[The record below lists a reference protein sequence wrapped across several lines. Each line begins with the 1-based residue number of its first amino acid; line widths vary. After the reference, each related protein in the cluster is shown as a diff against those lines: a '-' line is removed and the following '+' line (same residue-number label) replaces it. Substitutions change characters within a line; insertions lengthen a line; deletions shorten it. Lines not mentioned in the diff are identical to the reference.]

1 MPARGRGPSPR
12 PSARPRTPRRP
23 PSRPHPRPEPA
34 PEPAPEPE
42 PQPAPEPPAPEP
54 QPEPPAP
61 EPQPEQPKAEEPKA
75 EEPKAEE
82 PKAEEPKAEEPKAE
96 EPKAEEPK
104 AEEPK
109 AEEPKAEEPKA
120 EEPKAEE
127 PKAEEPDRGAV
138 RRRRARRRRARR
150 PGRRG
155 RVGPRRPAAPADPA
169 APPPRPAD
177 PAAPVESTPG
187 SGRGRAAGRGEPA
200 RAARRVYR
208 DPAAPGWTWS
218 GDTGRSALEGL
229 VSRDGRNYPLNR
241 GNTVGS
247 GLAAGDPTT
256 DEGPTGGGYG
266 GTPSFGGWN
275 VAGLQRYV
283 PAAPPPAPLP
293 DTRLLSPEQAE
304 ALRTVA
310 LRERVGWTVLAAA
323 AQARGAL
330 AGATSEPTSD
340 LSKLAGQLR
349 DLGARADAS
358 RPFAVAG
365 GARQPARLAR
375 RPGSAPPPSP
385 RTTTRSASSAC
396 ATACSP
402 RSPTSSSP
410 SWPTATSR
418 STPGGRNDIASHR
431 VDPRILMTLRLLE
444 ARFGSVGVS
453 CLISGHPIFTT
464 SGNVSAHIFGR
475 AVDVSHLG
483 GENVTGNMGPDSR
496 TEKAVRLLLM
506 LPNEVEARQIISLM
520 DLDGPTGNTGS
531 FAMADHNDHIHVGF

>member
-1 MPARGRGPSPR
+1 M
-12 PSARPRTPRRP
+12 
-23 PSRPHPRPEPA
+23 
-34 PEPAPEPE
+34 
-42 PQPAPEPPAPEP
+42 
-54 QPEPPAP
+54 
-61 EPQPEQPKAEEPKA
+61 
-75 EEPKAEE
+75 
-82 PKAEEPKAEEPKAE
+82 
-96 EPKAEEPK
+96 
-104 AEEPK
+104 
-109 AEEPKAEEPKA
+109 
-120 EEPKAEE
+120 
-127 PKAEEPDRGAV
+127 
-138 RRRRARRRRARR
+138 
-150 PGRRG
+150 
-155 RVGPRRPAAPADPA
+155 
-169 APPPRPAD
+169 
-177 PAAPVESTPG
+177 
-187 SGRGRAAGRGEPA
+187 
-200 RAARRVYR
+200 
-208 DPAAPGWTWS
+208 
-218 GDTGRSALEGL
+218 
-229 VSRDGRNYPLNR
+229 SRDGRNYSLNR

-323 AQARGAL
+323 AQARGVL

-358 RPFAVAG
+358 RPFASQAALASLLGSDEAG
-365 GARQPARLAR
+365 ERAAALAAYYYAIGLVGLR
-375 RPGSAPPPSP
+375 DGLLAAQSDLEQSILADRDIVIY
-385 RTTTRSASSAC
+385 
-396 ATACSP
+396 
-402 RSPTSSSP
+402 
-410 SWPTATSR
+410 
-418 STPGGRNDIASHR
+418 PGGRNDIASHR

-453 CLISGHPIFTT
+453 CLISGHSIFTT